1 VILTSTLKRHDYWFK
16 FYNFYM
22 IINILIY
29 YLLVRIVCFDISSGE
44 KVHEI
49 THPDMQTVYAIKYD
63 PMNQVLHAATGDNH
77 RAEAS
82 GFTFDASKENFGK
95 FLDKWAAE
103 DRV

>member
-1 VILTSTLKRHDYWFK
+1 
-16 FYNFYM
+16 M
-22 IINILIY
+22 IINLLIY

-82 GFTFDASKENFGK
+82 GFTFDTSKEKFGK